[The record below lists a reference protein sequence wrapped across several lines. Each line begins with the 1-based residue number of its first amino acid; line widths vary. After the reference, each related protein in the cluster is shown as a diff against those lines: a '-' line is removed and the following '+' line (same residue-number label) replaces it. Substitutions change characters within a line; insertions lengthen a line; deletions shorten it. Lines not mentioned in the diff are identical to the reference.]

1 MRFLNNLTIKNFK
14 INKKRTI
21 SLIIG
26 IILAIFLIT
35 SVITIISSFQKT
47 LLEHTKKTK
56 GDYHYGFLNVPAFE
70 LDEFSKDENIDK
82 IFVTKILGYSSLQES
97 SGTNIPL
104 EILSFSQG
112 SLDNLG
118 LEITDG
124 RIPQTDS
131 EIIFSDTL
139 TKYNETDIKLGSQI
153 ELELQNGDNSYKKT
167 YTIVGMVNITDEY
180 IETVNNPNSDKY
192 IAITKLNEYSESD
205 KLNVYIKIKDLDKR
219 LETIAKLQGIDDNT
233 YKNLIGSNSA
243 ITEKNLSRYENN
255 KYVYLYNNT
264 LLGMQTG
271 DYIDETAKMV
281 YSVAG
286 IIILVIVLTSVYCI
300 RNSFDIS
307 ITEKI
312 KQYGI
317 VSSIGA
323 TKKQIR
329 KIVFHEAFILGII
342 SIPIFLATG
351 ASAFLIVSDE
361 FMDKYYIQE
370 NQPCFLHIQA
380 EDDIELE
387 KYIKENYSD
396 SYWAMGNNAESRRE
410 QQSIITGVSIF
421 LYGFI
426 IITALIGTTNI
437 FNTITTSMELRQREF
452 MHLKS
457 IGMTKKEFNK
467 MIRLETIFLGGKSLI
482 IGIILGLILSY
493 LIYLGFSLNVELNY
507 IFPIEAIIISIIAVS
522 ILIGGI
528 MKYSLNKIN
537 KLNIIET
544 IRNENI

>member
-1 MRFLNNLTIKNFK
+1 MRFLNNLTIKNLK

-124 RIPQTDS
+124 RIPQADS

-153 ELELQNGDNSYKKT
+153 ELELQNGDNSYEKT
-167 YTIVGMVNITDEY
+167 YTIVGIVNITDEY

-219 LETIAKLQGIDDNT
+219 LETIAKLQGIGDNT

-255 KYVYLYNNT
+255 KYDYLYNNT

-317 VSSIGA
+317 LSSIGA

-342 SIPIFLATG
+342 SIPIG
-351 ASAFLIVSDE
+351 
-361 FMDKYYIQE
+361 
-370 NQPCFLHIQA
+370 
-380 EDDIELE
+380 
-387 KYIKENYSD
+387 
-396 SYWAMGNNAESRRE
+396 
-410 QQSIITGVSIF
+410 IIIGILFVYIF
-421 LYGFI
+421 LKILGLQLGKSLFGMEFIFSTNLYAI
-426 IITALIGTTNI
+426 IIT
-437 FNTITTSMELRQREF
+437 
-452 MHLKS
+452 
-457 IGMTKKEFNK
+457 
-467 MIRLETIFLGGKSLI
+467 
-482 IGIILGLILSY
+482 IILSCLVLYLSARKSAKKASKLSPLEAIKGSKNLQINSKKLKTPKIIKKLFGIGGVLAYKNIKRNKKRYRTTIVSLILSVTL
-493 LIYLGFSLNVELNY
+493 LITAISFSKWSTEKV
-507 IFPIEAIIISIIAVS
+507 
-522 ILIGGI
+522 
-528 MKYSLNKIN
+528 KYN
-537 KLNIIET
+537 
-544 IRNENI
+544 

>member
-1 MRFLNNLTIKNFK
+1 MRFLNNLTIKNLK

-118 LEITDG
+118 LEIIDG

-153 ELELQNGDNSYKKT
+153 ELELKNGDNSYKKT

-180 IETVNNPNSDKY
+180 IETVNNLNSDKY

-205 KLNVYIKIKDLDKR
+205 KLNFYIKIKDLDKR

-286 IIILVIVLTSVYCI
+286 IIILVIILTSVYCI

-317 VSSIGA
+317 LSSIGA

-370 NQPCFLHIQA
+370 NQPCFLHIQV

>member
-1 MRFLNNLTIKNFK
+1 MRFLNNLTIKNLK

-124 RIPQTDS
+124 RMPQTDS

-153 ELELQNGDNSYKKT
+153 ELELQNGDNSYEKT
-167 YTIVGMVNITDEY
+167 YTIVGIVNITDEY

-300 RNSFDIS
+300 RNSFD
-307 ITEKI
+307 
-312 KQYGI
+312 
-317 VSSIGA
+317 
-323 TKKQIR
+323 
-329 KIVFHEAFILGII
+329 
-342 SIPIFLATG
+342 
-351 ASAFLIVSDE
+351 
-361 FMDKYYIQE
+361 MYI
-370 NQPCFLHIQA
+370 
-380 EDDIELE
+380 
-387 KYIKENYSD
+387 
-396 SYWAMGNNAESRRE
+396 
-410 QQSIITGVSIF
+410 
-421 LYGFI
+421 
-426 IITALIGTTNI
+426 
-437 FNTITTSMELRQREF
+437 
-452 MHLKS
+452 
-457 IGMTKKEFNK
+457 
-467 MIRLETIFLGGKSLI
+467 
-482 IGIILGLILSY
+482 
-493 LIYLGFSLNVELNY
+493 
-507 IFPIEAIIISIIAVS
+507 
-522 ILIGGI
+522 
-528 MKYSLNKIN
+528 
-537 KLNIIET
+537 
-544 IRNENI
+544 